1 MSNKVATLTGA
12 LQACPQSA
20 EETMSAWFSA
30 GVLKFSKLTYTRPAG
45 ATAGYESW
53 SRSESL
59 GRPNRAA
66 EQAGLNP
73 LMVFGSL
80 QFAPSSENETAI
92 GKWSEAVVGLKNWLK
107 GVQVTYT
114 RFLKGLAGKVS
125 TPRKGLSLN
134 KFGPKPFCLGVM
146 AVCPD
151 ARGTSLLQG
160 RPPSSECVTTM
171 PGPGKMPPG
180 HSCFSSS

>member
-1 MSNKVATLTGA
+1 MSNKVATLTGS
-12 LQACPQSA
+12 LHVGPPSA

-53 SRSESL
+53 SRSHSL

-66 EQAGLNP
+66 EQAGEKP
-73 LMVFGSL
+73 LIIWGAL
-80 QFAPSSENETAI
+80 QFAPSSEKETSI
-92 GKWSEAVVGLKNWLK
+92 GKCSEAAVGLKNWLK
-107 GVQVTYT
+107 GVHVTYT

-134 KFGPKPFCLGVM
+134 KLGPKPFCLGVM
-146 AVCPD
+146 AVCPR
-151 ARGTSLLQG
+151 AMVTSLLQV

-171 PGPGKMPPG
+171 LGPVTLPPGP
-180 HSCFSSS
+180 SCTAR

>member
-1 MSNKVATLTGA
+1 MSNKVATLTG
-12 LQACPQSA
+12 LLHVSPPSV

-30 GVLKFSKLTYTRPAG
+30 GVLKFSKLTYTRPVG
-45 ATAGYESW
+45 ATVGYESW
-53 SRSESL
+53 SRSHSL
-59 GRPNRAA
+59 GKPNRAA
-66 EQAGLNP
+66 EQAGLKP
-73 LMVFGSL
+73 LMLLGVL
-80 QFAPSSENETAI
+80 QFAPSSEKETAI
-92 GKWSEAVVGLKNWLK
+92 GTWSEAAVGLKNWLK
-107 GVQVTYT
+107 GVQLTYT

-151 ARGTSLLQG
+151 ATVTSLFQV

-171 PGPGKMPPG
+171 LGPVKLPPGP
-180 HSCFSSS
+180 S

>member
-1 MSNKVATLTGA
+1 MSNKVATLFDIHYPLTPEGRA
-12 LQACPQSA
+12 
-20 EETMSAWFSA
+20 TMTAWFFA
-30 GVLKFSKLTYTRPAG
+30 GVLKYSKLTYTRPAG

-53 SRSESL
+53 SRSHSL

-66 EQAGLNP
+66 EHAGEKP
-73 LMVFGSL
+73 LMICGVL
-80 QFAPSSENETAI
+80 QFAPSSEKETAI
-92 GKWSEAVVGLKNWLK
+92 GKCSEAVVGLKNWLK
-107 GVQVTYT
+107 GVHVTYT
-114 RFLKGLAGKVS
+114 RFLKGLVRKVS

-151 ARGTSLLQG
+151 AMVTSLLQV

-171 PGPGKMPPG
+171 LGPVKLPPGP
-180 HSCFSSS
+180 S